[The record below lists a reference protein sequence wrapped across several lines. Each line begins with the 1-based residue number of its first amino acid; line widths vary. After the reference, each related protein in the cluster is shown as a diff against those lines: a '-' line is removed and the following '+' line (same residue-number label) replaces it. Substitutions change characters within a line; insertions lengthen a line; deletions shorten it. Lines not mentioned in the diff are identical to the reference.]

1 MVRRSAPFLSVL
13 LALVIAL
20 TAIHAGAMR
29 GQAKAAGSIVLCTG
43 TGPVSVAVDAD
54 GQPVG
59 PVHVCP
65 DCVMSLLAAVDAPSP
80 VPHAAAP
87 ARRLSFAQAGVALRS
102 RAVVG
107 PRARGPPHPS

>member
-1 MVRRSAPFLSVL
+1 MLRRFSPFLSVL
-13 LALVIAL
+13 LALVIAVAAVHVG
-20 TAIHAGAMR
+20 AIR

-65 DCVMSLLAAVDAPSP
+65 DCAMSLLAAADAPA
-80 VPHAAAP
+80 VAVERVAMT
-87 ARRLSFAQAGVALRS
+87 RRVSFQGTHVAGAS
-102 RAVVG
+102 RGLVG
-107 PRARGPPHPS
+107 PRARGPPRPF